1 MLKSTR
7 LSKKKLFQFFFL
19 SILRMNFLLTSSLVV
34 SFIQQPWTGLA
45 LSVIINFW
53 CLNVWFFPFE
63 HIFLFNYSVFFCWD
77 FFFRSSVFPLVTSR
91 YSLEIALAD
100 NVFIESILISIYL
113 VKSIHVICYARPKKR
128 SNNKGASM
136 CVTATMEQLVIS
148 EFVY

>member
-7 LSKKKLFQFFFL
+7 CSKKKTISIFFLINFKNELSINLIIGRFVHSTAMNWSCFVGYNQFLVSTRMVFPIWAHFFVHSFIFFFFRL
-19 SILRMNFLLTSSLVV
+19 
-34 SFIQQPWTGLA
+34 
-45 LSVIINFW
+45 
-53 CLNVWFFPFE
+53 
-63 HIFLFNYSVFFCWD
+63 
-77 FFFRSSVFPLVTSR
+77 FFRSSVFPLVTSR

-100 NVFIESILISIYL
+100 NVFIESILISIYF